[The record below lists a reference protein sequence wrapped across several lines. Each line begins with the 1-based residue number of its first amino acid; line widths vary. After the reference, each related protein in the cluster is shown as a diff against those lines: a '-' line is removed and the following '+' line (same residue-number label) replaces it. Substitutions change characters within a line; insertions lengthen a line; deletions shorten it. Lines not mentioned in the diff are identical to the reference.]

1 MKMKTRLLPSLILT
15 VALVAVL
22 AACGGG
28 SNSSVSSDDVATV
41 SGTPVTRTDFN
52 SLMNV
57 AFARYKSQ
65 GQATPKPGTAA
76 YSQLK
81 DQAVTFLVQEQEL
94 QQEGKKMGV
103 TISQSDIDKQV
114 DLIKKTY
121 YKGSDTKLNAALKK
135 DGITLQELEQY
146 NIAPNLLSQKLQAK
160 VTSDVNVSSADA
172 LKYYNANKSSFTTP
186 KTREVR
192 HILVKSKSLGQNI
205 ENQVK
210 NGGNFA
216 QLAKKYSKDT
226 GSAKQGGKLCVAHG
240 GSSGAC
246 QQTVA
251 PFDKAAFSLKTN
263 EVALVHSVY
272 GWHVIQPIGP
282 VKPAHTQTFKE
293 VESQI
298 QSNLAQQQKQVAW
311 SNWLAKL
318 AKDYKGKVNYQT
330 GYTPATTTAPAATAP
345 AATTTGG

>member
-15 VALVAVL
+15 IALVALL

-28 SNSSVSSDDVATV
+28 GTTGPSNSDVASV
-41 SGTPVTRTDFN
+41 NGTGVTKATFN

-57 AFARYKSQ
+57 ACARYKSQ
-65 GQATPKPGTAA
+65 GQPCPKVGTAA
-76 YSQLK
+76 YTQLR

-103 TISQSDIDKQV
+103 SISQPDIDKQV
-114 DLIKKTY
+114 NLIKKTY
-121 YKGSDTKLNAALKK
+121 YKGSDTKLNDALKK

-160 VTSDVNVSSADA
+160 VTSNVNISKAA
-172 LKYYNANKSSFTTP
+172 AQKYYTENEKSFTTP

-192 HILVKSKSLGQNI
+192 HILVNSKSLAQKI
-205 ENQVK
+205 ENEVK

-216 QLAKKYSKDT
+216 QLAKRYSKDT
-226 GSAKQGGKLCVAHG
+226 GSAKDGGKLCVAHG
-240 GSSGAC
+240 GSSGGC

-272 GWHVIQPIGP
+272 GWHVIQPIGA
-282 VKPAHTQTFKE
+282 VKPAHTQSFKD

-318 AKDYKGKVNYQT
+318 AKDFKGKVSYQT
-330 GYTPATTTAPAATAP
+330 GYTPATTTTATTPAP
-345 AATTTGG
+345 ATTTG